1 MNLSDE
7 QKREIYRLADIGM
20 SQNNISAQTGINKA
34 YVNACLRMRKA
45 LNGSAEQLSIE
56 LPVQPQSF
64 NQVQPV
70 NSLHEQAALTGKLFY
85 TEKYTEDLEARNR
98 ALKDELH
105 RKTLEFQEISTLY
118 NDLKLKHNTIE
129 EKHKLELEKRDLEY
143 QRNTKSGLN
152 GFIGADGMLG
162 KLLDNPQVQ
171 MAIVNRLLNPGAAP
185 MNAAPVTG
193 LQIAHPEIADPE
205 VSRKLNEIVQAFPV
219 FTKAAVN
226 DLYELIA
233 LFAQFPHLLPLTLG
247 QIQNH
252 LKSQQPS

>member
-85 TEKYTEDLEARNR
+85 TEKYTEDLEPAT
-98 ALKDELH
+98 AL
-105 RKTLEFQEISTLY
+105 
-118 NDLKLKHNTIE
+118 
-129 EKHKLELEKRDLEY
+129 
-143 QRNTKSGLN
+143 
-152 GFIGADGMLG
+152 
-162 KLLDNPQVQ
+162 
-171 MAIVNRLLNPGAAP
+171 
-185 MNAAPVTG
+185 
-193 LQIAHPEIADPE
+193 
-205 VSRKLNEIVQAFPV
+205 
-219 FTKAAVN
+219 
-226 DLYELIA
+226 
-233 LFAQFPHLLPLTLG
+233 
-247 QIQNH
+247 
-252 LKSQQPS
+252 

>member
-56 LPVQPQSF
+56 LPIQPV
-64 NQVQPV
+64 NPVQPV
-70 NSLHEQAALTGKLFY
+70 NSIHEQAALTGKLFY

-185 MNAAPVTG
+185 MNAAPGTG